1 MFWVSVVCGMG
12 LGVLGV
18 VAYKPEQFS
27 GTRTVP

>member
-18 VAYKPEQFS
+18 VAYKPEEF
-27 GTRTVP
+27 TRTVP